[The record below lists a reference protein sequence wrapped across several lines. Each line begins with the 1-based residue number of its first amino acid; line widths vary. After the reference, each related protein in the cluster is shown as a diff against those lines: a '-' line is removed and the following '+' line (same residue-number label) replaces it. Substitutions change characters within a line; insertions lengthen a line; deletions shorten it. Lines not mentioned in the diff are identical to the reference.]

1 MKPTRELE
9 QRRILEILR
18 RGRLSLQGQFMNS
31 SNYTFLVTAVEGGD
45 ELVAV
50 YKPARGATPLWD
62 FEAASLPRR
71 EVAAYVVSEA
81 LGWNL
86 VPVTVFRRRA
96 PLGPGSLQQFIDHD
110 PEYHYFKFTSRHRER
125 LRPAVVFDYLVN
137 NADRKGGHILRDEHD
152 HLWLID
158 HGICFHEEF
167 KLRTV
172 LWDFVG
178 EAIPTGLLEDV
189 EGFLREISDKESG
202 VYRQL
207 RKLLTE
213 REIAAMA
220 KRAAHLLEIRTFPD
234 PEKFRRPFPYPPV

>member
-1 MKPTRELE
+1 MNPSREKE
-9 QRRILEILR
+9 HKRILEILR
-18 RGRLSLQGQFMNS
+18 RGKLSLQGQFMNS
-31 SNYTFLVTAVEGGD
+31 SNYTFLVTAVYGGD

-50 YKPARGATPLWD
+50 YKPTRGATPLWD

-81 LGWNL
+81 LGWEL

-96 PLGPGSLQQFIDHD
+96 PLGSGSLQQFIEHD
-110 PEYHYFKFTSRHRER
+110 PEYHYFKFTSRDRER

-137 NADRKGGHILRDEHD
+137 NADRKGGHILRDD
-152 HLWLID
+152 RDRLWLID

-178 EAIPTGLLEDV
+178 EEIPTLLLEDI
-189 EGFLREISDKESG
+189 ERFLHEITHPESPL
-202 VYRQL
+202 YRRL
-207 RKLLTE
+207 CELLSE
-213 REIAAMA
+213 REIFAMA
-220 KRAAHLLEIRTFPD
+220 KRADHLLKIRTFPE